1 MNDTRDWK
9 SRGKANQ
16 IEDAQSEVMVSPVE
30 FYIIITFFLKRSWR
44 AISGQWSP
52 CGTCLVHIGLFSS
65 THRKENKFLHFYKV
79 VIFFYMGKYS
89 PYIYYIQF
97 YTRPWN
103 ALKYIF

>member
-1 MNDTRDWK
+1 MTQKTESRWK
-9 SRGKANQ
+9 VNQ
-16 IEDAQSEVMVSPVE
+16 IEDAQSAVMASPVE

-79 VIFFYMGKYS
+79 VIFF
-89 PYIYYIQF
+89 IWENTAHTLYYI
-97 YTRPWN
+97 
-103 ALKYIF
+103 